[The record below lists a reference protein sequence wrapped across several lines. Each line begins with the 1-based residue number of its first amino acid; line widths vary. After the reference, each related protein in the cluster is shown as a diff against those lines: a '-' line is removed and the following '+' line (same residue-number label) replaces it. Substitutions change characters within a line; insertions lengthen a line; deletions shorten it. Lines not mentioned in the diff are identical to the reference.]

1 MRDARAREAAPRG
14 DRRAPRGRGDAAR
27 GAKCGDSR
35 GAAKEKVESDPSR
48 DARHRLHR
56 L

>member
-27 GAKCGDSR
+27 GAKCGDCA
-35 GAAKEKVESDPSR
+35 AAKEKVESDPSR